1 MVPRS
6 PINPHSFEG
15 DNTMPTME
23 EKIADLERQI
33 AAHKEELARL
43 RSEPHKPPVGAKP
56 WQPIDYTENM
66 RMPPSAAWEMAK
78 VVPDDLVRQIVGDSM
93 RKAQPSPPAEP
104 EPERGTGWVDEVKFP
119 DRSREFELMD
129 RVVESQVGG
138 PNDTRKLK

>member
-1 MVPRS
+1 
-6 PINPHSFEG
+6 
-15 DNTMPTME
+15 MPTME

-43 RSEPHKPPVGAKP
+43 RGEPHKSVSNKS

-78 VVPDDLVRQIVGDSM
+78 VVPDDLIRQIVGDSM
-93 RKAQPSPPAEP
+93 RKAPPTPPPAEP
-104 EPERGTGWVDEVKFP
+104 VQERGTGWQDDTPFP

-129 RVVESQVGG
+129 R
-138 PNDTRKLK
+138 